1 MLAVSSALRRLD
13 LALMHNDDPSLGRK
27 SENART
33 KTDLPIHI
41 SIYNFFS
48 FSNFC
53 ISEGL
58 WLTFLLDTMT
68 KVSLQNWNY
77 FIVCDANMNSLRVKI

>member
-33 KTDLPIHI
+33 KTDVPINI
-41 SIYNFFS
+41 CLFIFF
-48 FSNFC
+48 
-53 ISEGL
+53 IVLGRKLL
-58 WLTFLLDTMT
+58 WFTFWLDTMI
-68 KVSLQNWNY
+68 KVSLKNWNY
-77 FIVCDANMNSLRVKI
+77 FFMGNANMNSLRVKI

>member
-27 SENART
+27 SENARS
-33 KTDLPIHI
+33 KTDEPM
-41 SIYNFFS
+41 YMFF
-48 FSNFC
+48 
-53 ISEGL
+53 I
-58 WLTFLLDTMT
+58 FLFFWTENGHALLFWLDTMT

-77 FIVCDANMNSLRVKI
+77 FIMCDANMNSLRVKI

>member
-33 KTDLPIHI
+33 KTDVPI
-41 SIYNFFS
+41 YFS
-48 FSNFC
+48 FF
-53 ISEGL
+53 IFLDGE
-58 WLTFLLDTMT
+58 WLCFTFWLDTMT

-77 FIVCDANMNSLRVKI
+77 FFMGDANMNSLRVKI

>member
-33 KTDLPIHI
+33 KTDLPI
-41 SIYNFFS
+41 YFFH
-48 FSNFC
+48 FYFLD
-53 ISEGL
+53 GK
-58 WLTFLLDTMT
+58 WLCFIFWLDTMT